1 VSRMGIRKTKSTQK
15 MGKETRHLP
24 KAPTGIQ
31 GLDEITKGG
40 FPRGR
45 PTLVCGSAGAGK
57 TLLAMEFLVRGATE
71 YNEPGVF
78 MAFEETAPELTQN
91 VSSLGFELDELTK
104 EKKLTIDFVRIERSE
119 IDETGDYD
127 LEGLFIRLGAAI
139 DAIKAKRVVL
149 DTIENLFA
157 GLQNE
162 GILRAELRRLFR
174 WLKDRGITA
183 VITAERGE
191 GSLTRHGLEEYVS
204 DCVILLDHR
213 VTDQVSTRRLRIVKY
228 RGTAHGTNEY
238 PFLIDETGFGVLP
251 VTSLQLQHQV
261 SEERISSGVP
271 RLDLMLSGEGFYKG
285 TTILVSGTA
294 GTGKTSLAA
303 SFVDATCRRGERCLY
318 FSFEESEAQLTRNMR
333 SIGLNLEQWSR
344 KKLLQFHST
353 RAVFYGL
360 EMHLAMIHKIVQD
373 FQPTVVVLDPV
384 GSLIQAGNRRDAH
397 MMMIRL
403 VDFLKQRGIT
413 AFLTNLTSGGEA
425 LERTDVEI
433 SSIVDTWLFT
443 RDIELDSER
452 NRALYVLKSRGM
464 AHSNQMREFL
474 LTPHG
479 VDLLDV
485 YVGPDGVLTG
495 SSRLTR
501 EAREKADAL
510 ARRQD
515 AERNQRKRM
524 RKREALEA
532 RIAAL
537 RKEFEVEETE
547 AEAARAEDV
556 LREEMIADDREAI
569 SRNRQADR
577 AKYKDRSMQSE
588 EGKRDEEVRKRQ
600 RQ

>member
-1 VSRMGIRKTKSTQK
+1 VPRMRIRTMRAVQK
-15 MGKETRHLP
+15 LGNDNRSLP

-31 GLDEITKGG
+31 GLDEVTRGG

-45 PTLVCGSAGAGK
+45 PTLICGSAGAGK
-57 TLLAMEFLVRGATE
+57 TLLAMEFLIRGATE

-91 VSSLGFELDELTK
+91 VRSLGFDLDELAK
-104 EKKLTIDFVRIERSE
+104 EKKLAIDFVRLERSE

-139 DAIKAKRVVL
+139 DAIRAKRVVL

-183 VITAERGE
+183 VITAERGD
-191 GSLTRHGLEEYVS
+191 GALTRHGLEEYVS
-204 DCVILLDHR
+204 DCVLLLDHR
-213 VTDQVSTRRLRIVKY
+213 VTDQVSTRRLRVVKY

-238 PFLIDETGFGVLP
+238 PFLIDEDGFSVLP
-251 VTSLQLQHQV
+251 VTSLGLDHEV
-261 SEERISSGVP
+261 SDERISSGVP
-271 RLDLMLSGEGFYKG
+271 RLDTMLSGEGFYRG

-303 SFVDATCRRGERCLY
+303 SFVDAACQRGERCLY
-318 FSFEESEAQLTRNMR
+318 FSFEESPGQLIRNMR
-333 SIGLNLEQWSR
+333 SIGLNLEQWTK
-344 KKLLQFHST
+344 KKLLQFHSS
-353 RAVFYGL
+353 RATFYGL
-360 EMHLAMIHKIVQD
+360 EMHLAIIHKIVLG
-373 FQPTVVVLDPV
+373 FQPRVVVLDPV
-384 GSLIQAGNRRDAH
+384 GSLIQAGNQRDAH
-397 MMMIRL
+397 SMMIRL
-403 VDFLKQRGIT
+403 IDFLKQRGIT

-443 RDIELDSER
+443 RDIELDGER
-452 NRALYVLKSRGM
+452 NRTLYVLKSRGM
-464 AHSNQMREFL
+464 AHSNQLREFL
-474 LTPHG
+474 LSPLG

-495 SSRLTR
+495 SSRLSQ
-501 EAREKADAL
+501 EAREKSAAL

-515 AERNQRKRM
+515 AERRDRDRK

-537 RKEFEVEETE
+537 RKEFEVEE
-547 AEAARAEDV
+547 AEVETASEEDAS
-556 LREEMIADDREAI
+556 REEMIADNREAM
-569 SRNRQADR
+569 SRSRRADLV
-577 AKYKDRSMQSE
+577 KDGVD
-588 EGKRDEEVRKRQ
+588 GKRKRRKGAR
-600 RQ
+600 